1 MEIKCASCPFKWTDS
16 KSVDV
21 CDIFYKLR
29 KYNLCS
35 LCHNTADPNWQY
47 ELCPLKDL
55 KEAEKCP
62 SGITE
67 ELLEDI
73 AEVLFPLLYPK
84 AQYTLWQATDN
95 EYWNTIFTVG
105 YIAQKVLE
113 MKE

>member
-1 MEIKCASCPFKWTDS
+1 MKCASCPFKWTDS

-29 KYNLCS
+29 KYNLCN

-55 KEAEKCP
+55 KEAEN
-62 SGITE
+62 GLINMRE
-67 ELLEDI
+67 AEEDI
-73 AEVLFPLLYPK
+73 SEVLFHILYPK
-84 AQYTLWQATDN
+84 AQYTLWEANDD
-95 EYWNTIFTVG
+95 EYWHTRFTTS
-105 YIAQKVLE
+105 YIVQKVLE